1 MLRPRII
8 PVLLLKN
15 GGLYKSKLFKDYK
28 YIGDPI
34 NAVKIF
40 NDSKADELVFLDIDA
55 TKENRLISLEFVK
68 EVGEEANMPFAVG
81 GGIKTLENI
90 QDIIAVG
97 AEKVIINSYA
107 AENPNFIREAADAF
121 GSSTIT
127 VCIDIKSKFLGK
139 PQTWIN
145 GGTKATGLNP
155 VEFAKKAEKL
165 GAGEIIVQCIERDGL
180 MQGYDINTIK
190 AIAEA
195 VTIPVVA
202 LGGAGTLQHLKE
214 GYQLG
219 YANGLAG
226 GSIFVY
232 KGTRNGVLITYPE
245 KSEIKFI

>member
-8 PVLLLKN
+8 PVLLLK
-15 GGLYKSKLFKDYK
+15 GSGLVKSKQFKDHK

-40 NDSKADELVFLDIDA
+40 NDSNADELVFLDIDA
-55 TKENRLISLEFVK
+55 TKENRLISLDFVH

-90 QDIIAVG
+90 QDIIAAG
-97 AEKVIINSYA
+97 AEKVVINSYA
-107 AENPNFIREAADAF
+107 AENPDFIAQAADAF
-121 GSSTIT
+121 GSSTIA
-127 VCIDIKSKFLGK
+127 VCIDFKSKFLGK
-139 PQTWIN
+139 MQTWTN
-145 GGTKATGLNP
+145 GGTKGTGLNP
-155 VEFAKKAEKL
+155 IDFAKAMEQK
-165 GAGEIIVQCIERDGL
+165 GAGEIIIQSIERDGL
-180 MQGYDINTIK
+180 MGGYDINMVK
-190 AIAEA
+190 SIAEA

-202 LGGAGTLQHLKE
+202 LGGAGNLNHLKE
-214 GYQLG
+214 CYQQG

-232 KGTRNGVLITYPE
+232 KGTRNGVLISYPE

>member
-1 MLRPRII
+1 
-8 PVLLLKN
+8 
-15 GGLYKSKLFKDYK
+15 
-28 YIGDPI
+28 
-34 NAVKIF
+34 
-40 NDSKADELVFLDIDA
+40 
-55 TKENRLISLEFVK
+55 
-68 EVGEEANMPFAVG
+68 MPFAVG

-121 GSSTIT
+121 GSSTIAI
-127 VCIDIKSKFLGK
+127 CIDIKSKFLGK

-145 GGTKATGLNP
+145 AGTKATGLNP
-155 VEFAKKAEKL
+155 VEFAKKVEQL

-245 KSEIKFI
+245 KSEIQFI